1 MSKLTDSIPTSPQ
14 DWNRNPQGFVR
25 HQKLLVKLVTWL
37 EEQGA
42 EVQIPEDRNGWD
54 LGIDL
59 IVNGLRIDLKSFGLG
74 AYGKSLTWKSEYY
87 RGRPAP
93 IYDGT
98 ETDWFVHPTD
108 GPVSEWIAAD
118 RESLRTS
125 KYGYAPYYFQSD
137 VIDMGSFVAC

>member
-74 AYGKSLTWKSEYY
+74 AYGNSLTWKSEYY

-118 RESLRTS
+118 RKSLRTS

-137 VIDMGSFVAC
+137 VIDMDSFVAC